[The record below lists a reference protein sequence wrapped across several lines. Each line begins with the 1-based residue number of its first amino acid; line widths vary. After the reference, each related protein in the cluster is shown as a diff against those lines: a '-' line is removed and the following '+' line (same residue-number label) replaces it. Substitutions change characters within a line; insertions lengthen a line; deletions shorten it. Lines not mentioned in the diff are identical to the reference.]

1 MKQILIA
8 TFCFLMMLSC
18 SKTTKDD
25 ADTTDENTM
34 VLKEGD
40 KVSEVTKNKVDWNE
54 VDVTSPI
61 VKYEE
66 VKSKDIEVRGAE
78 NYSVYSVDESIL
90 FDVDKAEIRK
100 DGEEKLKEV
109 ITSVKQRHPQAEIA
123 VKGYT
128 DAVGSKDDNK
138 ELAEDRAEAVAEY
151 IEKNSD
157 ITEDRISIIARGEK
171 DPVATNETE
180 EGRQENRR
188 VEILVRG

>member
-18 SKTTKDD
+18 SKTTKED